1 MPGTVVCA
9 LFTVIG
15 NNGAFDPLL
24 NIIFERNENIL
35 EISVNSVM
43 DGFDK
48 GEVLRKLREMGMD
61 SVANKLERMSD
72 KEIERLLISNP
83 QILKK
88 AAEILG
94 GRR

>member
-1 MPGTVVCA
+1 M
-9 LFTVIG
+9 
-15 NNGAFDPLL
+15 
-24 NIIFERNENIL
+24 

-48 GEVLRKLREMGMD
+48 SEVIKKLKEMGMGSIAD
-61 SVANKLERMSD
+61 KLEQMSE

-94 GRR
+94 GGR

>member
-1 MPGTVVCA
+1 
-9 LFTVIG
+9 
-15 NNGAFDPLL
+15 
-24 NIIFERNENIL
+24 
-35 EISVNSVM
+35 M